1 MDHKN
6 LIQNIDIKQSLQA
19 LRHKTHKVQVGKYY
33 IGGDAPI
40 LIQSM
45 TNTDTADAI
54 GTAEQ
59 VIALHE
65 AGSEIVRIT
74 VNNEQAARA
83 VGEIKNI
90 IIKKG
95 YDISLVG
102 CFHYNGHHL
111 LKEFP
116 DCAEALDKY
125 RINPG
130 NVGFGEKRDKQY
142 EQMVNIALERN
153 KPIRIGVNWGSLDQ
167 DLLAELMDEN
177 SKKNLPKSAT
187 EILYDALVLSCL
199 VSAQKAEKLGMS
211 KDKIILSCK
220 TSRIPDLVVVY
231 QALAKYS
238 NYALHLGLTEAGMGI
253 KGTVATSSAL
263 AILLSQGIGD
273 TIRASITPNPG
284 GSRTEEVKLC
294 KALLQSL
301 NFRSFAPEVSACPG
315 CGRTTSS
322 YFQTLSQDI
331 DKFIQDN
338 MNTWKNLYP
347 GVENL
352 KIAVMG
358 CIVNGPGESKHADIG
373 ISLPGTGEE
382 KIAPVFIDGKKS
394 HTLRGDSIAEDFTKI
409 LMEYIVRKF
418 SPKQ

>member
-1 MDHKN
+1 MSSIDD
-6 LIQNIDIKQSLQA
+6 LIQQIDVKQSGEIA
-19 LRHKTHKVQVGKYY
+19 RHKTHKVKVGNSF

-45 TNTDTADAI
+45 TNTDTADAA
-54 GTAEQ
+54 GTAQQ
-59 VIALHE
+59 VIDLYN
-65 AGSEIVRIT
+65 AGSEVVRIT
-74 VNNEQAARA
+74 VNNDQSAKSVA
-83 VGEIKNI
+83 EIKNI
-90 IIKKG
+90 ILKKG
-95 YDISLVG
+95 YDIPLVG
-102 CFHYNGHHL
+102 CFHYNGHAL
-111 LKEFP
+111 LTEYP

-130 NVGFGEKRDKQY
+130 NVGFGQKRDKQY
-142 EQMVNIALERN
+142 EQMVNIALKRN

-167 DLLAELMDEN
+167 ALLAELMDAN
-177 SKKNLPKSAT
+177 NKKSSPKTAT
-187 EILYDALVLSCL
+187 EVLYDALVLSCL
-199 VSAQKAEKLGMS
+199 ISAQKAENLGMQ
-211 KDKIILSCK
+211 KNQIILSCK
-220 TSRIPDLVVVY
+220 TSRIPDLVTVY
-231 QALAKYS
+231 QALAKHS
-238 NYALHLGLTEAGMGI
+238 DYALHLGLTEAGMGL

-273 TIRASITPNPG
+273 TIRASITPKPG

-294 KALLQSL
+294 RSLLQSL
-301 NFRSFAPEVSACPG
+301 NFRQFAPEVSACPG

-338 MNTWKNLYP
+338 MSEWKIMYP
-347 GVENL
+347 GVEGL

-394 HTLRGDSIAEDFTKI
+394 HTLRGDSITQDFTKI
-409 LMEYIVRKF
+409 LTEYIETRF
-418 SPKQ
+418 G